1 MDNHYLAVPMALSKS
16 ISCYSLNIDMFIMNN
31 SNFFLLNINHN
42 YFTNAF
48 DIQLENH
55 A

>member
-16 ISCYSLNIDMFIMNN
+16 ISCYSLNIMNN